1 MAKLHTI
8 VLHKDEDV
16 TSAIHAY
23 LMDKKWKAGV
33 IVSAVGSIYDVTVGN
48 PGSYEMPPKMLQTT
62 INEPCEIVSFM
73 GEITRK
79 CDAPAGLPCIQQVTG
94 AGIGMTMQFLIQQG
108 PVAIARGPKHT
119 DNPLRPHGLAQAAS
133 CRPCSWAISS
143 RASAMMRHISSAS

>member
-73 GEITRK
+73 GEIT
-79 CDAPAGLPCIQQVTG
+79 
-94 AGIGMTMQFLIQQG
+94 
-108 PVAIARGPKHT
+108 
-119 DNPLRPHGLAQAAS
+119 
-133 CRPCSWAISS
+133 
-143 RASAMMRHISSAS
+143 ASATPPPVCPAR

>member
-48 PGSYEMPPKMLQTT
+48 PGSYEMPPKML
-62 INEPCEIVSFM
+62 S
-73 GEITRK
+73 
-79 CDAPAGLPCIQQVTG
+79 
-94 AGIGMTMQFLIQQG
+94 
-108 PVAIARGPKHT
+108 PVRSYP
-119 DNPLRPHGLAQAAS
+119 
-133 CRPCSWAISS
+133 SWARSP
-143 RASAMMRHISSAS
+143 ASATPPPVCPAR

>member
-73 GEITRK
+73 GEI
-79 CDAPAGLPCIQQVTG
+79 P
-94 AGIGMTMQFLIQQG
+94 
-108 PVAIARGPKHT
+108 
-119 DNPLRPHGLAQAAS
+119 
-133 CRPCSWAISS
+133 
-143 RASAMMRHISSAS
+143 

>member
-48 PGSYEMPPKMLQTT
+48 PGSYEMPPLM
-62 INEPCEIVSFM
+62 S
-73 GEITRK
+73 
-79 CDAPAGLPCIQQVTG
+79 
-94 AGIGMTMQFLIQQG
+94 
-108 PVAIARGPKHT
+108 PVRSDP
-119 DNPLRPHGLAQAAS
+119 
-133 CRPCSWAISS
+133 SWARSP
-143 RASAMMRHISSAS
+143 ASATPPPVCPAR

>member
-79 CDAPAGLPCIQQVTG
+79 CDAPRRSALPGDQYPQRLHRTCAYDLLPRRKRHCDRRRLPQGDRTARSKCVCAGSGRRKRALL
-94 AGIGMTMQFLIQQG
+94 MQG
-108 PVAIARGPKHT
+108 EK
-119 DNPLRPHGLAQAAS
+119 
-133 CRPCSWAISS
+133 
-143 RASAMMRHISSAS
+143 

>member
-79 CDAPAGLPCIQQVTG
+79 CDAPAGLPCQVTNRQVHPRRLWPQ
-94 AGIGMTMQFLIQQG
+94 GIFPAACHRQYLRRSGHLG
-108 PVAIARGPKHT
+108 
-119 DNPLRPHGLAQAAS
+119 LRPSYLLQYHLPVHPVRRLFGSQ
-133 CRPCSWAISS
+133 R
-143 RASAMMRHISSAS
+143 RQ